1 MSGGVIGTGS
11 TNWNIFAPTNTAGTA
26 SSKTWYVTFNVV
38 ETTAGGGTGQPT
50 FDSTVRNATNFTGLV
65 VFNADNTGFQDGTNS
80 LTPIT
85 SLSTLQDTGSE
96 QQIVTTMINASA
108 TTINGGKITTNSV
121 TADQIAGNSIK
132 ASELQI
138 SSDAAGTSKLFF
150 NHTVDGSNNVLT
162 NAIEIYDSSSGSVP
176 RIKIGKLS

>member
-1 MSGGVIGTGS
+1 M
-11 TNWNIFAPTNTAGTA
+11 
-26 SSKTWYVTFNVV
+26 TFNVV

-85 SLSTLQDTGSE
+85 SLQTLESDGDE
-96 QQIVTTMINASA
+96 QRVVTRMINSSS
-108 TTINGGKITTNSV
+108 TTINGGKIETDTI
-121 TADQIAGNSIK
+121 TAAQIGANEIK

-138 SSDAAGTSKLFF
+138 SEDASGTSRIFF
-150 NHTVDGSNNVLT
+150 NHTVDTDGTTVLT
-162 NAIEIYDSSSGSVP
+162 NAIEIYDSSSGLVP